1 MNKEDIDALVKLTGT
16 ILLWYVGGYIFGYT
30 IVVLLSRMGLF

>member
-30 IVVLLSRMGLF
+30 IVVLLSRMGLL